1 MEPEDNQKYFSIKV
15 GERSVSKIILIL
27 LFSILYH
34 QHQNDDNET
43 KELLIKYF

>member
-15 GERSVSKIILIL
+15 NKKAVSKIILIL

-34 QHQNDDNET
+34 
-43 KELLIKYF
+43 